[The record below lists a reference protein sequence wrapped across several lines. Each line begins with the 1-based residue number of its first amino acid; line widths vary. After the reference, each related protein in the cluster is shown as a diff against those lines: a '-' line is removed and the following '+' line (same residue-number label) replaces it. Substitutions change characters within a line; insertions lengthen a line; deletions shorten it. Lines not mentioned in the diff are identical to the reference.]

1 MAASAKISDGDHDAV
16 ELIVCLC
23 DALASAPAPDEISSD
38 GAVSDSE
45 EITPLLKPK
54 INIFSLS
61 HSRRK
66 PRELK
71 KKAEEACKDRLR
83 PCDVDEEISGVLSLA
98 LDIERGELV
107 EATVRVERKGLS
119 AERSTAA
126 FGNHIEAEKK

>member
-1 MAASAKISDGDHDAV
+1 MAASAEISDGDHDAV

-23 DALASAPAPDEISSD
+23 YASASATAPDEISGD

-66 PRELK
+66 PRLK

-83 PCDVDEEISGVLSLA
+83 PCDVDEKQIGK
-98 LDIERGELV
+98 LV
-107 EATVRVERKGLS
+107 EMDRWMEMSMK
-119 AERSTAA
+119 EMK
-126 FGNHIEAEKK
+126 ID